1 VAQHVLNIHINR
13 AVTDGPEGEIPIDKM
28 RSYIRF
34 AKSRIA
40 PRLNDEAAEQL
51 SSHFVEIRKQVHQ
64 VEQDANERSSIP
76 ITIRQLEAI
85 IRVSESLAKMT
96 LSPVVTREHV
106 NEAVR
111 LFSASTM
118 DAVNNGGATVRKD
131 MNDQVAGIEEEI
143 KKRIPVGFSANYR
156 GLVEHFVN
164 QKGLPER
171 ALERAIWVLERKE
184 VLQVRNQRQKIYRIG
199 V

>member
-1 VAQHVLNIHINR
+1 
-13 AVTDGPEGEIPIDKM
+13 M

-34 AKSRIA
+34 AKSRCA
-40 PRLNDEAAEQL
+40 PRLNDEAAEEL
-51 SSHFVEIRKQVHQ
+51 SSHFVDIRRQVHQ

-96 LSPVVTREHV
+96 LSTVVTREHV
-106 NEAVR
+106 TEAVR
-111 LFSASTM
+111 LFTASTM
-118 DAVNNGGATVRKD
+118 DAVNNGTSEVRQDLSDKVS
-131 MNDQVAGIEEEI
+131 QIEEEI

-156 GLVEHFVN
+156 ALVDHFVAN
-164 QKGLPER
+164 RGFNER
-171 ALERAIWVLERKE
+171 ALERAVWILERKE
-184 VLQVRNQRQKIYRIG
+184 VVQVRNQRQKIYRVG

>member
-1 VAQHVLNIHINR
+1 M
-13 AVTDGPEGEIPIDKM
+13 PEGEIPIDKM

-34 AKSRIA
+34 AKSRCA
-40 PRLNDEAAEQL
+40 PRINDEASEAL

-96 LSPVVTREHV
+96 LSTTVTKDHV

-118 DAVNNGGATVRKD
+118 DAVNNGGAIVRKD
-131 MNDQVAGIEEEI
+131 LNDQVAQIEEEI

-156 GLVEHFVN
+156 GLVDHFVTR
-164 QKGLPER
+164 KEMPER

-184 VLQVRNQRQKIYRIG
+184 VLQVRNQRQKIYRVG

>member
-1 VAQHVLNIHINR
+1 
-13 AVTDGPEGEIPIDKM
+13 M

-34 AKSRIA
+34 AKSRCA
-40 PRLNDEAAEQL
+40 PRLSDEAAEQL

-96 LSPVVTREHV
+96 LSTTVTKDHV

-131 MNDQVAGIEEEI
+131 MNDQVAQIEEEI

-156 GLVEHFVN
+156 GLVDHFVTR
-164 QKGLPER
+164 KEFPER

-184 VLQVRNQRQKIYRIG
+184 VLQVRNQRQKIYRVG

>member
-1 VAQHVLNIHINR
+1 
-13 AVTDGPEGEIPIDKM
+13 VTGQQEGEIPIDKM

-34 AKSRIA
+34 AKSRCA
-40 PRLNDEAAEQL
+40 PRLNDEAAEML
-51 SSHFVEIRKQVHQ
+51 SSHFVDIRRQVHQ
-64 VEQDANERSSIP
+64 VEQDSNERSSIP
-76 ITIRQLEAI
+76 ITVRQLEAI

-96 LSPVVTREHV
+96 LSTTVTKDHV

-118 DAVNNGGATVRKD
+118 DAVNNGAGDFRKD
-131 MNDQVAGIEEEI
+131 LNDEVSQIEEEI

-156 GLVEHFVN
+156 GLVDHFVN
-164 QKGLPER
+164 RSQKSER

-184 VLQVRNQRQKIYRIG
+184 VIQVRNQRQKIYRVG

>member
-1 VAQHVLNIHINR
+1 M
-13 AVTDGPEGEIPIDKM
+13 PEGEIPIDKM

-34 AKSRIA
+34 AKSRCA
-40 PRLNDEAAEQL
+40 PRLNDEASEAL
-51 SSHFVEIRKQVHQ
+51 SNHFIEIRRQVHR

-76 ITIRQLEAI
+76 ITVRQLEAI

-96 LSPVVTREHV
+96 LSTTVTKEHV
-106 NEAVR
+106 AEAVR

-118 DAVNNGGATVRKD
+118 DAVNNGSDTVNKEL
-131 MNDQVAGIEEEI
+131 NDQVGLIEEDI

-156 GLVEHFVN
+156 ALVDHFITR
-164 QKGLPER
+164 KGYKEQ
-171 ALERAIWVLERKE
+171 ALDRAIWVLERKE
-184 VLQVRNQRQKIYRIG
+184 VLQVRNQRQKIYRVG

>member
-1 VAQHVLNIHINR
+1 
-13 AVTDGPEGEIPIDKM
+13 VTGQPEGEIPIDKM

-34 AKSRIA
+34 AKSRCA
-40 PRLNDEAAEQL
+40 PRLNEESAEML
-51 SSHFVEIRKQVHQ
+51 SSHFVDIRRQVHQ

-76 ITIRQLEAI
+76 ITVRQLEAI

-96 LSPVVTREHV
+96 LSTTVTKDHV

-118 DAVNNGGATVRKD
+118 DAVNNGASDFRKD
-131 MNDQVAGIEEEI
+131 LNDEVSAIEEGI
-143 KKRIPVGFSANYR
+143 KKRVPVGFSANYR
-156 GLVEHFVN
+156 GLVDHFVN
-164 QKGLPER
+164 RGGKSER

-184 VLQVRNQRQKIYRIG
+184 VIQVRNQRQKIYRVG

>member
-1 VAQHVLNIHINR
+1 MAQHVLNIHINR
-13 AVTDGPEGEIPIDKM
+13 AVTATAEGEIPIDKM

-34 AKSRIA
+34 AKSRCA
-40 PRLNDEAAEQL
+40 PRLNDEAAEML
-51 SSHFVEIRKQVHQ
+51 SSHFVDIRRQVHQ

-96 LSPVVTREHV
+96 LSTTVTKDHV

-118 DAVNNGGATVRKD
+118 DAVNNGGGVRKE
-131 MNDQVAGIEEEI
+131 MNDKVAQIEEEL

-156 GLVEHFVN
+156 GLVDHFVN
-164 QKGLPER
+164 RGRFEEHE
-171 ALERAIWVLERKE
+171 LERAIWVLERKE
-184 VLQVRNQRQKIYRIG
+184 VIQVRNQRQKIYRVG

>member
-1 VAQHVLNIHINR
+1 M
-13 AVTDGPEGEIPIDKM
+13 PEGEIPIDKM
-28 RSYIRF
+28 GSYIRF
-34 AKSRIA
+34 AKSRCA
-40 PRLNDEAAEQL
+40 PRLSDEAAETL
-51 SSHFVEIRKQVHQ
+51 SSHFVDIRRQVHQ

-96 LSPVVTREHV
+96 LSTTVTKDHV

-111 LFSASTM
+111 LFSA
-118 DAVNNGGATVRKD
+118 
-131 MNDQVAGIEEEI
+131 
-143 KKRIPVGFSANYR
+143 NYR
-156 GLVEHFVN
+156 ALVDHFVTRRE
-164 QKGLPER
+164 LPER

-184 VLQVRNQRQKIYRIG
+184 VLQVRNQRQKIYR

>member
-1 VAQHVLNIHINR
+1 M
-13 AVTDGPEGEIPIDKM
+13 PEGEIPIDKM

-34 AKSRIA
+34 AKSRCA
-40 PRLNDEAAEQL
+40 PRLSEEAAEIL
-51 SSHFVEIRKQVHQ
+51 SSHFVDIRRQVHQ
-64 VEQDANERSSIP
+64 VEQEANERSSIP
-76 ITIRQLEAI
+76 ITVRQLEAI

-96 LSPVVTREHV
+96 LSTTVNKEHV
-106 NEAVR
+106 AEAVR

-118 DAVNNGGATVRKD
+118 DAVNNGADSGVRKD
-131 MNDQVAGIEEEI
+131 LNDQVAQIEEEI

-156 GLVEHFVN
+156 ALVEHFV
-164 QKGLPER
+164 GRRELPER

-184 VLQVRNQRQKIYRIG
+184 VLQVRNQRQKIYRVG

>member
-1 VAQHVLNIHINR
+1 
-13 AVTDGPEGEIPIDKM
+13 M

-34 AKSRIA
+34 AKSRCA
-40 PRLNDEAAEQL
+40 PRLNDEAAETL
-51 SSHFVEIRKQVHQ
+51 SSHFVDIRRQVHQ

-96 LSPVVTREHV
+96 LSPTVTTQHV
-106 NEAVR
+106 REAVR

-118 DAVNNGGATVRKD
+118 DAVNNGSGDVRRD
-131 MNDQVAGIEEEI
+131 LNDAVGKIEEEI

-156 GLVEHFVN
+156 GLVDHFVARR
-164 QKGLPER
+164 GYSER

-184 VLQVRNQRQKIYRIG
+184 VLQVRNQRQKIYRVG